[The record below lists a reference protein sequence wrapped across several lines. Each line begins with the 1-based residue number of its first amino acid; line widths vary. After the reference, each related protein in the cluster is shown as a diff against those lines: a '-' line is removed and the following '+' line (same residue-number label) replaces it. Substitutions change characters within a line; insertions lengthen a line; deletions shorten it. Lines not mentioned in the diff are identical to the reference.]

1 MPGDGVTAGCYPWA
15 DGKLS
20 SCLFFPAARMEAVVS
35 NTGFKG
41 EIASETLRGTRT
53 ARVERYIRME
63 QGAFGRK
70 RSSFSVLSFQ
80 TSETRRQMVA
90 SSPASVGGKGKCLL
104 AFFNLPSLLCVCVCG
119 RYVALR
125 SWRDRGGPPPQCDT
139 PTLGTAELLL
149 HSKCYK
155 QKAGGLAKASSTFGK
170 VGFMEDLI

>member
-20 SCLFFPAARMEAVVS
+20 SCLFFPAARLEAAVS
-35 NTGFKG
+35 
-41 EIASETLRGTRT
+41 T